1 MIAKKSYFLFILV
14 CALFGHTFLA
24 ISLGL
29 QAGASPLFLA
39 ACRFTVAG
47 FLMIMGLLLV
57 KRTTFNDIRLMA
69 GRSLFFSLF
78 MTAGTFGFMFI
89 AQTRVDSGFMAR
101 LDSTGPLVTALVA
114 SIFLKKRMGLLHG
127 MAFVFGTAGSFLIAA
142 PAASAEPLYLVFAAI
157 SVLLYAI
164 ANAIYPLLFK
174 EEEDP
179 VLVSALQSFFGGILL
194 LGMALLIEPISLPTA
209 ALGPLLYL
217 IVGGSILAH
226 TATLILVR
234 DEGPVFASAWLYVA
248 PVVATLSGYFIL
260 GEMVT
265 SVGILGMILALV
277 GVFILSRA
285 ENQGRS
291 FEQLKLNVKRGDNHD
306 F

>member
-114 SIFLKKRMGLLHG
+114 SIFLKKRM
-127 MAFVFGTAGSFLIAA
+127 GTAGSFLIAA

-265 SVGILGMILALV
+265 PVGILGMIFALV

-291 FEQLKLNVKRGDNHD
+291 FEQLKLNVKRGDNHG